1 MQSRRSQRVWLA
13 ADEKAP
19 VMFSDRPIVL
29 LALGQT
35 LIWAGLYYVFPA
47 LLLRWEQ
54 ELGWSKIDLTAAIT
68 LAVLISG
75 LCAPVAGSII
85 DRGRGPILL
94 AGSAVLG
101 GFGLVLLSLVTALWQ
116 FYWAWA
122 IIGLAMSG
130 CLYEPCFA
138 LVTRARGKHAKRGI
152 VFITLAAGFASTIS
166 YPVMYSLA
174 EAIGWRAATV
184 VFGTAVIVFVAPVLW
199 LGAAGLERNRDAEDA
214 ERPVQTEPR
223 NDFLRKPEFWFL
235 AIGFAFVALAHGATL
250 HHLLPILNERGLPDE
265 MAVLAASFIGP
276 MQVSGRLAMMVSEK
290 YASHHTVAITAF
302 FMVGISIVMLLISG
316 TSPAFL
322 SAFVI
327 FFGGAYGTVS
337 ILRPLIARDILGQ
350 QNFGAKSGA
359 LALPYLAGSATA
371 PYLGSVLWG
380 IGGYGLMLTI
390 LIGCIALGGGLYLI
404 ANQIAQTRMTP

>member
-1 MQSRRSQRVWLA
+1 
-13 ADEKAP
+13 
-19 VMFSDRPIVL
+19 MFSDRPIVF

-35 LIWAGLYYVFPA
+35 LIWAGIYYIFPA

-75 LCAPVAGSII
+75 LCAPLAGSII
-85 DRGRGPILL
+85 DKGRGPMLL
-94 AGSAVLG
+94 AGSAALG
-101 GFGLVLLSLVTALWQ
+101 GLGLLLLALVTALWQ
-116 FYWAWA
+116 FYAVWA

-184 VFGTAVIVFVAPVLW
+184 VFGVAVIMIVAPVLW
-199 LGAAGLERNRDAEDA
+199 LGASGLEVSRTGKDTSSVLR
-214 ERPVQTEPR
+214 TEPR
-223 NDFLRKPEFWFL
+223 SDFLRKPEFWFL
-235 AIGFAFVALAHGATL
+235 AIGFAFAALAHGATL
-250 HHLLPILNERGLPDE
+250 HHLLPILNERGLSDE

-290 YASHHTVAITAF
+290 YTSHHGVAITAF
-302 FMVGISIVMLLISG
+302 IMMGLSIAMLLISG

-359 LALPYLAGSATA
+359 LALPYLAGAATA
-371 PYLGSVLWG
+371 PYLGSVVWG
-380 IGGYGLMLTI
+380 IGGYSLMLNI
-390 LIGCIALGGGLYLI
+390 LIGCIAMGGGLYLV
-404 ANQIAQTRMTP
+404 ANQIARKRP